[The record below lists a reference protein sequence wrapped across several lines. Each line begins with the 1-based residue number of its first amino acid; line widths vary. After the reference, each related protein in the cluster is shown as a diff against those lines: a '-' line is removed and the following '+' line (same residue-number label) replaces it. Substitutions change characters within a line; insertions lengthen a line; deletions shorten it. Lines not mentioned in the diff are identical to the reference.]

1 MPSPTQEEFAKRALS
16 CLAAYNAHY
25 EKFPAHQL
33 GFYSCD
39 APARRLELTHT
50 IREDELNVYNTL
62 HGGAMAW
69 LVDSCAGLLCRS
81 YMDITAC
88 VTTGLTLNYIRSISP
103 DDPIIIGATLA
114 NEGRKVLH
122 LTMDIRHR
130 ETAQLYCTASAVFYV
145 CE

>member
-1 MPSPTQEEFAKRALS
+1 MSP
-16 CLAAYNAHY
+16 C
-25 EKFPAHQL
+25 
-33 GFYSCD
+33 
-39 APARRLELTHT
+39 
-50 IREDELNVYNTL
+50 
-62 HGGAMAW
+62 
-69 LVDSCAGLLCRS
+69 
-81 YMDITAC
+81 
-88 VTTGLTLNYIRSISP
+88 P

>member
-1 MPSPTQEEFAKRALS
+1 MIRPTQEEFTQRALS
-16 CLAAYNAHY
+16 CIDAYNAHY

-33 GFYSCD
+33 SFYSCD
-39 APARRLELTHT
+39 TQKRCLELTHI

-81 YMDITAC
+81 FMNITAC
-88 VTTGLTLNYIRSISP
+88 VTTNLTLNYIRSVSP
-103 DDPIIIGATLA
+103 DDPIIIRAVLS
-114 NEGRKVLH
+114 NEGRRVLH
-122 LTMDIRHR
+122 LNMDIHNRDT
-130 ETAQLYCTASAVFYV
+130 EQLYCTASAVFYV

>member
-1 MPSPTQEEFAKRALS
+1 MTRPTQEEFAQRAQS
-16 CLAAYNAHY
+16 CIATYNKHY
-25 EKFPAHQL
+25 ERFPSHQL
-33 GFYSCD
+33 HFYSCD
-39 APARRLELTHT
+39 AEKRVLQLTHT
-50 IREDELNVYNTL
+50 ICPDELNVYDTL

-88 VTTGLTLNYIRSISP
+88 VTTNLNLSYIRSISP
-103 DDPIIIGATLA
+103 ADPIIIRATLS

-122 LTMDIRHR
+122 LTMDIHHQDT
-130 ETAQLYCTASAVFYV
+130 EMLYCTASASFYV